1 MALFKGHTVGSG
13 FAENVNLLNSA
24 EASEAELAE
33 LGNESLASDLD
44 GQDFSLANF
53 GSLLHHEIEPIR
65 SRLDSTGQTV
75 TGIAETLYQIQDG
88 INNLCCNV
96 TQMKSKVLSNF
107 ESENS
112 LFVAGGGP
120 DQGQAGAGEAKTE
133 ERLELVKDGVPV
145 GEPEHLVERM
155 MTKLDSALRRR
166 DENMKNV
173 MVSLEEDNKQL
184 RQELELYRRR
194 ETGASEQNQVLESKI
209 QEVLDSMER
218 LGKKEKSPRSEHSE
232 RELPP
237 LADGKLPSKF
247 KRRSKSRPKESSE
260 SSSDNK
266 HKDQTKLKPRRQNAY
281 ENESTSSSESENKEK
296 QSSKS
301 ALKVERLQ
309 VMVSNT
315 HSENL
320 ALKQDLVEQ
329 KEKEAELVRRNL
341 ELEAQLVVA
350 LSPVNEVVADQG
362 DKVEQV
368 MEQQCKEVQTSA
380 RTSRRS
386 STVSSTVGVNTDL
399 PPPPPPLTVQS
410 PSSRS
415 VSQSVSLV
423 RCLTELFQL
432 ALQERL
438 PGEGGGKPEDQEPGE
453 EVPDQ
458 GED

>member
-53 GSLLHHEIEPIR
+53 GSLLHHEIEPVR
-65 SRLDSTGQTV
+65 CRLDSTGKTV
-75 TGIAETLYQIQDG
+75 AGIAETLYHIQDG

-96 TQMKSKVLSNF
+96 TQMKSKVLSSF

-112 LFVAGGGP
+112 LFVPGP
-120 DQGQAGAGEAKTE
+120 AQCQAETETAEQGETKTE
-133 ERLELVKDGVPV
+133 ERLELVRDGVPV
-145 GEPEHLVERM
+145 GEPELLVERM

-166 DENMKNV
+166 DENLKNV
-173 MVSLEEDNKQL
+173 MVSLEEDNRQL

-218 LGKKEKSPRSEHSE
+218 LQGKKEKSPRSDNSE
-232 RELPP
+232 REQQP
-237 LADGKLPSKF
+237 LADGKPSKF
-247 KRRSKSRPKESSE
+247 KRRSKSRPKESSGE
-260 SSSDNK
+260 SVSSSDNK

-281 ENESTSSSESENKEK
+281 ENETSSSSESENKERG
-296 QSSKS
+296 SRNS
-301 ALKVERLQ
+301 AGKVERLQ

-315 HSENL
+315 HTENL

-350 LSPVNEVVADQG
+350 LSPVNETVA
-362 DKVEQV
+362 VEQQV
-368 MEQQCKEVQTSA
+368 EQQVELVEQQSKEVQTSA
-380 RTSRRS
+380 RSSRRS
-386 STVSSTVGVNTDL
+386 STTVSSTVGVNTDL

-415 VSQSVSLV
+415 VSQS
-423 RCLTELFQL
+423 
-432 ALQERL
+432 
-438 PGEGGGKPEDQEPGE
+438 DW
-453 EVPDQ
+453 
-458 GED
+458 

>member
-53 GSLLHHEIEPIR
+53 GSLLHHEMEPLR

-96 TQMKSKVLSNF
+96 TQMKSKVLSSF

-120 DQGQAGAGEAKTE
+120 PLTGETKTE

-166 DENMKNV
+166 DENLKNV

-184 RQELELYRRR
+184 RQELEQYRRR
-194 ETGASEQNQVLESKI
+194 ETGASEQNQILESKI

-218 LGKKEKSPRSEHSE
+218 LGKKEKSPRSDHSE

-247 KRRSKSRPKESSE
+247 KRRSKSRPKASSGESL

-281 ENESTSSSESENKEK
+281 ENETTSSSESETKERQK
-296 QSSKS
+296 SNS

-315 HSENL
+315 HTENL

-329 KEKEAELVRRNL
+329 KEKEAELVKRNL

-350 LSPVNEVVADQG
+350 LSPVNEVVVDQV
-362 DKVEQV
+362 DQV
-368 MEQQCKEVQTSA
+368 GPQVDQVEQQCKEVQTSA

-399 PPPPPPLTVQS
+399 PLPPPPLTVQS

-415 VSQSVSLV
+415 VSQSV
-423 RCLTELFQL
+423 
-432 ALQERL
+432 
-438 PGEGGGKPEDQEPGE
+438 
-453 EVPDQ
+453 
-458 GED
+458 

>member
-53 GSLLHHEIEPIR
+53 GSLLHHEIEPVR
-65 SRLDSTGQTV
+65 CRLDSTGKTV
-75 TGIAETLYQIQDG
+75 AGIAETLYHIQDG

-96 TQMKSKVLSNF
+96 TQMKSKVLSSF

-112 LFVAGGGP
+112 LFVPGP
-120 DQGQAGAGEAKTE
+120 AQCQAETETAEQGENKTE
-133 ERLELVKDGVPV
+133 ERLELVRDGVPV
-145 GEPEHLVERM
+145 GEPELLVERM

-218 LGKKEKSPRSEHSE
+218 LGKKEKSPRSDHSG

-247 KRRSKSRPKESSE
+247 KRRSKSRPKESSGE
-260 SSSDNK
+260 SQSSSDNK

-281 ENESTSSSESENKEK
+281 ENETTSSSESETKER
-296 QSSKS
+296 QPSKS
-301 ALKVERLQ
+301 ALNVERLQ

-315 HSENL
+315 HTENL
-320 ALKQDLVEQ
+320 ALKQ
-329 KEKEAELVRRNL
+329 RNL

-350 LSPVNEVVADQG
+350 LSPVNEVVVVDQVEPQ
-362 DKVEQV
+362 VEQL
-368 MEQQCKEVQTSA
+368 CKEVQTSA

-415 VSQSVSLV
+415 VSQSVSQFEEMF
-423 RCLTELFQL
+423 TDLFQL
-432 ALQERL
+432 S
-438 PGEGGGKPEDQEPGE
+438 
-453 EVPDQ
+453 V
-458 GED
+458 

>member
-65 SRLDSTGQTV
+65 CRLDSTGKTV

-96 TQMKSKVLSNF
+96 TQMKSKVLSSF

-112 LFVAGGGP
+112 LFVVGGP
-120 DQGQAGAGEAKTE
+120 GQAQCQAEAGEAGETKTE

-194 ETGASEQNQVLESKI
+194 ETGASEQNQILESKI

-247 KRRSKSRPKESSE
+247 KRRSKSRPKESSRE
-260 SSSDNK
+260 SLSSSDNK

-281 ENESTSSSESENKEK
+281 ENETTSSSESENKEREK
-296 QSSKS
+296 GGS

-315 HSENL
+315 TTENL

-350 LSPVNEVVADQG
+350 LSPVNEVVEQQQG
-362 DKVEQV
+362 EKVEKVEQL
-368 MEQQCKEVQTSA
+368 CKEVQTSA

-386 STVSSTVGVNTDL
+386 SNVSSTTASSSASSTVAVNTEL

-415 VSQSVSLV
+415 VTQSVLLMK
-423 RCLTELFQL
+423 CLTSM
-432 ALQERL
+432 
-438 PGEGGGKPEDQEPGE
+438 
-453 EVPDQ
+453 
-458 GED
+458 

>member
-53 GSLLHHEIEPIR
+53 GSLLHHEMEPLR

-96 TQMKSKVLSNF
+96 TQMKSKVLSSF

-120 DQGQAGAGEAKTE
+120 PLTGETKTE

-184 RQELELYRRR
+184 RQELEQYRRR
-194 ETGASEQNQVLESKI
+194 ETGASEQNQILESKI

-218 LGKKEKSPRSEHSE
+218 LGKKEKSPRSDHSE

-247 KRRSKSRPKESSE
+247 KRRSKSRPKESSRE
-260 SSSDNK
+260 SLSSSDNK
-266 HKDQTKLKPRRQNAY
+266 QQLTTVNDLMKPD
-281 ENESTSSSESENKEK
+281 
-296 QSSKS
+296 
-301 ALKVERLQ
+301 
-309 VMVSNT
+309 
-315 HSENL
+315 
-320 ALKQDLVEQ
+320 LKQV
-329 KEKEAELVRRNL
+329 K
-341 ELEAQLVVA
+341 
-350 LSPVNEVVADQG
+350 
-362 DKVEQV
+362 
-368 MEQQCKEVQTSA
+368 M
-380 RTSRRS
+380 
-386 STVSSTVGVNTDL
+386 
-399 PPPPPPLTVQS
+399 
-410 PSSRS
+410 
-415 VSQSVSLV
+415 
-423 RCLTELFQL
+423 
-432 ALQERL
+432 
-438 PGEGGGKPEDQEPGE
+438 
-453 EVPDQ
+453 
-458 GED
+458 